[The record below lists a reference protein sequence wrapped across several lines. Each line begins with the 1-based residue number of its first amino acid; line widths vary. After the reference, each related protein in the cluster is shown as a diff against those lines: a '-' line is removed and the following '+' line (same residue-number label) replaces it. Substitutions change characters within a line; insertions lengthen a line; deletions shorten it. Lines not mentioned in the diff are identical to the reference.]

1 MLEHGKHIHFV
12 GIGGAGLSAIA
23 KVMLEQGVTV
33 SGSDQAP
40 NAETQALAAAGAR
53 VYSGHQAENIQ
64 DADLVVIS
72 SAVRADN
79 PEWSAAIARNI
90 PVVKRDALVGAM
102 MQNHEGVAVAGT
114 AGKTTTTAMLAYCL
128 SELGCDPTFIV
139 GGVLAN
145 YETNARAGSGPHFVV
160 EADEY
165 DRMFL
170 GLTPKHAIIT
180 NIEFDHPDCFSD
192 EADVV
197 RAFQAFVS
205 LPSLRSAGSNILLC
219 GDDRNARALRS
230 VAQGALAYGFGEQN
244 DFRIID
250 PHWDAQRGAE
260 FVVAHDRRSLAV
272 VRIGLPGRHNMLNA
286 CAVIA
291 LCQGL
296 KLDLTQATAAL
307 SRFTGTHRR
316 FEIVAESHGVT
327 IVDDYAHHPT
337 KIRATLAAARERF
350 AGRRL
355 WVVFQP
361 HTYSRTRALMDKF
374 AQAFTDADEV
384 VITEI
389 FAARETDTLGVSS
402 AQLVAR
408 MAHPHKEF
416 KASLD
421 DAAAYLRTR
430 LAPGDVLILLGA
442 GDVNTIATRLWQVP
456 PAGGGP
462 QPPRAGLSAPSSAR
476 GSRRHA
482 D

>member
-1 MLEHGKHIHFV
+1 MLEHVKHIHFI

-23 KVMLEQGVTV
+23 KVMLAQGMTV
-33 SGSDQAP
+33 SGSDQSA
-40 NAETQALAAAGAR
+40 NAATLGLAAAGAR
-53 VYSGHQAENIQ
+53 IYSGHVAENIQ
-64 DADLVVIS
+64 GADLVAIS
-72 SAVRADN
+72 SAIPVDN
-79 PEWSAAIARNI
+79 PEWSAAVARQI
-90 PVVKRDALVGAM
+90 PVVKRDALLGTM
-102 MQNHEGVAVAGT
+102 MQGHEGIAVAGT

-145 YETNARAGSGPHFVV
+145 YETNARAGHGPHFIV

-205 LPSLRSAGSNILLC
+205 LPSLRSSGSIVLLC

-244 DFRIID
+244 DYRIID
-250 PHWDAQRGAE
+250 PHWDAERGAE

-272 VRIGLPGRHNMLNA
+272 VRMGLPGRHNMLNA

-291 LCQGL
+291 LCHRL
-296 KLDLTQATAAL
+296 ALDLAQATAAL

-316 FEIVAESHGVT
+316 FEILAETHGVT

-350 AGRRL
+350 AGRKL

-361 HTYSRTRALMDKF
+361 HTYSRTRALMGEF
-374 AQAFTDADEV
+374 AQSFVDADEV
-384 VITEI
+384 IITEI
-389 FAARETDTLGVSS
+389 FAARETDTLGVSG

-408 MAHPHKEF
+408 MTHPRKEF
-416 KASLD
+416 KAGLD
-421 DAAAYLRTR
+421 EAAAYLQKR
-430 LAPGDVLILLGA
+430 LAPGDVLLLLGA
-442 GDVNTIATRLWQVP
+442 GDVNTLAARLWQAAPPPGGVP
-456 PAGGGP
+456 ATGVPASTNV
-462 QPPRAGLSAPSSAR
+462 L
-476 GSRRHA
+476 GSRGQVV
-482 D
+482 

>member
-1 MLEHGKHIHFV
+1 MLEHVKHIHFV

-23 KVMLEQGVTV
+23 KVMLEQGMTV

-40 NAETQALAAAGAR
+40 NAATQSLAAAGVR
-53 VYSGHQAENIQ
+53 VYASHQAENIQ
-64 DADLVVIS
+64 GAGLVVIS
-72 SAVRADN
+72 SAVPVDN
-79 PEWSAAIARNI
+79 PEWSAAVARKI
-90 PVVKRDALVGAM
+90 PVVKRDALLGAM
-102 MQNHEGVAVAGT
+102 MQNHEGIAVAGT

-145 YETNARAGSGPHFVV
+145 YETNAHAGSGPYFVV

-205 LPSLRSAGSNILLC
+205 LPSLRSAGSNVLLC

-250 PHWDAQRGAE
+250 PQWDARRGAE
-260 FVVAHDRRSLAV
+260 FVVTHDRRSLAV
-272 VRIGLPGRHNMLNA
+272 VRMALPGRHNMLNA

-291 LCQGL
+291 LCHRL
-296 KLDLTQATAAL
+296 KLDLAQATAAL
-307 SRFTGTHRR
+307 SRFTGIHRR
-316 FEIVAESHGVT
+316 FEIIAESHGVT

-350 AGRRL
+350 AGRKL

-361 HTYSRTRALMDKF
+361 HTYSRTRALMDAF

-384 VITEI
+384 IITEI
-389 FAARETDTLGVSS
+389 FAARETDTLGVSG
-402 AQLVAR
+402 AQLAAR
-408 MAHPHKEF
+408 MTHPHKEF
-416 KASLD
+416 KAGLD
-421 DAAAYLRTR
+421 EAAAYLRTR
-430 LAPGDVLILLGA
+430 LAPGDVLLLLGA
-442 GDVNTIATRLWQVP
+442 GDVNTLAAQLWPVA
-456 PAGGGP
+456 AGGSLRP
-462 QPPRAGLSAPSSAR
+462 SRAGESIPPSAR
-476 GSRRHA
+476 ENRK
-482 D
+482 